1 MNSRRVLI
9 LISVLSFS
17 KKKQKTN
24 KQRNK
29 KKNTKKPKKFSSGS
43 DPENKKNNNIL
54 KLAVSHC
61 IFMLISETIL
71 ASLRIEHWVTAC

>member
-9 LISVLSFS
+9 LISFLSFS
-17 KKKQKTN
+17 KKTKN

-29 KKNTKKPKKFSSGS
+29 KKTTKKPKKFSSGS

-54 KLAVSHC
+54 KLGVSHF

-71 ASLRIEHWVTAC
+71 ASLRIEHWVIVC

>member
-17 KKKQKTN
+17 KKTN
-24 KQRNK
+24 KQTKKQK

-61 IFMLISETIL
+61 IFMLISEIIL
-71 ASLRIEHWVTAC
+71 ASLRIEHWVTVC